1 MRTTQSIWLD
11 EYEGL
16 LPIPPS
22 QVERSR
28 SGEMDAHVP
37 REYDTVSPHFELT
50 PVNLDKTTPL
60 AFFE

>member
-1 MRTTQSIWLD
+1 MQTTQSIWLD

-22 QVERSR
+22 QTDRSR
-28 SGEMDAHVP
+28 SNEMDTIELPEV
-37 REYDTVSPHFELT
+37 ETVSPHFELT

>member
-22 QVERSR
+22 QSERSR
-28 SGEMDAHVP
+28 SAELDAPALPEH
-37 REYDTVSPHFELT
+37 ETVSPHFELT

>member
-22 QVERSR
+22 RTERNRSR
-28 SGEMDAHVP
+28 DAGTQTIP
-37 REYDTVSPHFELT
+37 EYETVSPHFELT
-50 PVNLDKTTPL
+50 PVNLDNTTPL

>member
-22 QVERSR
+22 KAERSR
-28 SGEMDAHVP
+28 STEMDANALPEV
-37 REYDTVSPHFELT
+37 ETVSPHFELT